1 MKYLLINQESERL
14 RFRPLE
20 NEDATIWLEFL
31 KDDNS
36 VKFLGMDI
44 NRSPEERCKDWFEKV
59 ENRYKNNLG
68 GLNALIDKQTGEFI
82 GQCGLLIQQ
91 VDGIQELEIG
101 YSLMPKYRNK
111 GFAIEAAKKC
121 RDFAFKNNFSDHLI
135 SIIHEENARSKKVAR
150 KNGMTLIKKSSF
162 MNLPV
167 EIFGITKTEWE
178 NTHND

>member
-1 MKYLLINQESERL
+1 MKYLLINQESERI

-20 NEDATIWLEFL
+20 KEDAIIWLEFL

-36 VKFLGMDI
+36 VKFLGMNLDQG
-44 NRSPEERCKDWFEKV
+44 PEERCKEWFKRV
-59 ENRYKNNLG
+59 EDRYKNNSG
-68 GLNALIDKQTGEFI
+68 GLNALIDKQTGDFI

-101 YSLMPKYRNK
+101 YSLMPQYRNK

-121 RDFAFKNNFSDHLI
+121 RDFAFKNDFSDHLI
-135 SIIHEENARSKKVAR
+135 SIIHEENTRSKKVAR

-167 EIFGITKTEWE
+167 EIFAITKTEWE
-178 NTHND
+178 NSRDD